1 MKLKIGNYYLLAL
14 WRIVLVI
21 ILYISCGL
29 VFIWLNGLGGTSG
42 MSSTSGVNS
51 MSGSAF
57 LLTEC
62 LIPVALKSAIAAL
75 IVNFIFLLVAFLPV
89 PVVKQRTFQVILRCF
104 YICVNFIVISL
115 FISDTALYNVNGA
128 HLFSA
133 PLFGADSCATYCT
146 ILSGLSSNWYLYI
159 FAGAVL
165 VILIFLS
172 GTLKRSVRPL
182 YSPNISNT
190 MKYYNQQDYGTQFYV
205 TQSIALAI
213 SVAAFV
219 FAILAVIEKTVTFF
233 C

>member
-14 WRIVLVI
+14 WRIVLVT

-29 VFIWLNGLGGTSG
+29 VFIWLNGESGTSG
-42 MSSTSGVNS
+42 MSS

-57 LLTEC
+57 VLTDC
-62 LIPVALKSAIAAL
+62 MAPVALKSAIAAML
-75 IVNFIFLLVAFLPV
+75 VNFVFLLVAFLPV
-89 PVVKQRTFQVILRCF
+89 PVVKQRTFQVILRSF
-104 YICVNFIVISL
+104 YVCVNFIVVAL

-159 FAGAVL
+159 FAGVVL
-165 VILIFLS
+165 LILIFLS

-219 FAILAVIEKTVTFF
+219 FAIFAVIEKATAF
-233 C
+233 CW